1 MGRIPQ
7 LWNKGCSPI
16 PKGSSETPP
25 LRLLKPTARRRILIV
40 EDDELCASMFRRAL
54 RFAGFDVDV
63 ADDGL
68 VALLTLEQR
77 RPALIV
83 LDLSLPHL
91 DGVSVLA
98 EITARPELHDIPVV
112 IVTGSDAALT
122 AIHAAAILLKPCY
135 PDRLVK
141 VMAHQLD
148 PAA

>member
-1 MGRIPQ
+1 M
-7 LWNKGCSPI
+7 
-16 PKGSSETPP
+16 
-25 LRLLKPTARRRILIV
+25 LLKPAARRRILIV
-40 EDDELCASMFRRAL
+40 EDDESCASMFRRAL

-91 DGVSVLA
+91 DGISVLR

-112 IVTGSDAALT
+112 IVTGSDATLT
-122 AIHAAAILLKPCY
+122 AIRAAAILRKPCD
-135 PDRLVK
+135 PDRLVD
-141 VMAHQLD
+141 VITHQLD

>member
-1 MGRIPQ
+1 MV
-7 LWNKGCSPI
+7 
-16 PKGSSETPP
+16 
-25 LRLLKPTARRRILIV
+25 LKPGSRPRILIV
-40 EDDELCASMFRRAL
+40 EDDESCAAMYRHAL

-83 LDLSLPHL
+83 LDLALPHL
-91 DGVSVLA
+91 DGKSVLT

-112 IVTGSDAALT
+112 IVTGSDTTVPASR
-122 AIHAAAILLKPCY
+122 AAAILRKPCD
-135 PDRLVK
+135 PDRLVD
-141 VMAHQLD
+141 VVAHQLD

>member
-1 MGRIPQ
+1 M
-7 LWNKGCSPI
+7 
-16 PKGSSETPP
+16 
-25 LRLLKPTARRRILIV
+25 LLKPAPRRRILIV
-40 EDDELCASMFRRAL
+40 EDDESCAAMYRHAL

-68 VALLTLEQR
+68 VALLSLEQR

-91 DGVSVLA
+91 DGVSVLT

-122 AIHAAAILLKPCY
+122 AIRAAAILRKPCD
-135 PDRLVK
+135 PDRLVD
-141 VMAHQLD
+141 VVAHQLD

>member
-1 MGRIPQ
+1 M
-7 LWNKGCSPI
+7 LL
-16 PKGSSETPP
+16 TPP
-25 LRLLKPTARRRILIV
+25 TRRRILIV
-40 EDDELCASMFRRAL
+40 EDDESCAAMYRRAL

-77 RPALIV
+77 RPALVV

-91 DGVSVLA
+91 DGISVLT

-112 IVTGSDAALT
+112 IVTGSDETLAAT
-122 AIHAAAILLKPCY
+122 RAAAVLRKPCD
-135 PDRLVK
+135 PDRLVD
-141 VMAHQLD
+141 VVAHQLD